1 MERIDKIKSIMG
13 QKEIDLAIIHNP
25 LEIFY
30 FTGNMVQ
37 GMLFI
42 PLEEDPVLF
51 IRRPKERPIK
61 KTLTYQYIDRLGEI
75 LSYPLSWKNIKQI
88 GVEKDIT
95 TLSMLERI
103 KKILPHGKFEDI
115 SLEIR
120 SLRMIKDKEEINK
133 IRKAGKIIDSL
144 FAKAKDLIN
153 EGITE
158 RDLALE
164 LEYISKQMGNIG
176 IYRMRNKDNETSFA
190 HILSGANTL
199 VSSYLDAPTGGMG
212 ISSAFPQGPSHRK
225 FKKGEPIGIDIM
237 INYDGYIAD
246 ATRTFVIGE
255 IPDKLKLLN
264 QKLMEIFSSLKE
276 NLIPGNTAEEVAL
289 KALETAKKLGVDDIF
304 MGIGRD
310 RVKFIGHGVGL
321 EVDEFPFIMKGFKIS
336 LRENVVVAVEPKL
349 MDPELGMVGIE
360 NTFLITEK
368 GPESL
373 IEFEEDLIRI

>member
-1 MERIDKIKSIMG
+1 MERIDNFKNMMEEKG
-13 QKEIDLAIIHNP
+13 LDLAIIHSP

-42 PLEEDPVLF
+42 PLEDDPVLF

-61 KTLTYQYIDRLGEI
+61 KTLTYRYIDRLSEI
-75 LSYPLSWKNIKQI
+75 TSYPLSWKSIKKI

-95 TLSMLERI
+95 TITMLERI
-103 KKILPHGKFEDI
+103 KKLLPHGEFEDI

-133 IRKAGKIIDSL
+133 IQKAGEIIDSL
-144 FAKAKDLIN
+144 FEKAKDLIN

-176 IYRMRNKDNETSFA
+176 VYRMRNRDNEASFA
-190 HILSGANTL
+190 HILSGTNTL
-199 VSSYLDAPTGGMG
+199 VSSYLDAPTGGKG
-212 ISSAFPQGPSHRK
+212 ISAAFPQGPSHRK
-225 FKKGEPIGIDIM
+225 FKKGEPISIDIM

-264 QKLMEIFSSLKE
+264 QKLMEIFSILKE

-289 KALETAKKLGVDDIF
+289 KALETAKKLGIEDIF
-304 MGIGRD
+304 MGTGRD

-321 EVDEFPFIMKGFKIS
+321 EVDEFPFIMKGFKVP
-336 LRENVVVAVEPKL
+336 LRKNMVVAVEPKL
-349 MDPELGMVGIE
+349 MDPEFGMVGIE

-368 GPESL
+368 GAESL
-373 IEFEEDLIRI
+373 IKFEEDLVII